1 MDTLPY
7 EALPFSSDREKA
19 RFETWLARTP
29 FSLQGD
35 NLYIRPEQIDWPVVL
50 ELFWAFRQRRREG
63 WYCSYEDCYGDALRA
78 MRGEAPLDKGTLDEQ
93 LNEARELFHMNT
105 RHGVSK
111 IMQLAKL
118 GQSEAMCLAA
128 EFLYRGLGI
137 RQDDELAAEYALK
150 SLEAGFEGVY
160 GFLAMI
166 YYCGIGVEQDE
177 EKAAQYR
184 ELALRSEHA
193 YCQKYLGHMFIEG
206 IGCEQDVHKGREHL
220 LKAIDAGDLE
230 AVVLLGYYNASRK
243 ITEDTDHDMHLLLA
257 SAELHDPASMNL
269 LGRLFISTG
278 AFDNSYE
285 LIREGMDYVI
295 DAAHSEW
302 PEAIEFLDAD
312 YELIKL
318 RDGSTVERGEF
329 YDIIES
335 DASSYWRWYQLV
347 PKDEEDQ
354 PEAV

>member
-1 MDTLPY
+1 MNKLPY
-7 EALPFSSDREKA
+7 DALPFSSDREKA

-118 GQSEAMCLAA
+118 GQSEAMFLAA
-128 EFLYRGLGI
+128 EFHYRGLYVH
-137 RQDDELAAEYALK
+137 RDDELAAEYALK

-160 GFLAMI
+160 GFLSLL
-166 YYCGIGVEQDE
+166 YSTGNGVEKDE
-177 EKAAQYR
+177 KKAKYYR
-184 ELALRSEHA
+184 ELASRSSHA
-193 YCQKYLGHMFIEG
+193 YCQKYLGIMLMEKVG
-206 IGCEQDVHKGREHL
+206 GERDVHKGREHL

-278 AFDNSYE
+278 AFDNSHE
-285 LIREGMDYVI
+285 LIREGMGYVI

-347 PKDEEDQ
+347 PKDEE
-354 PEAV
+354 ENAV